1 MFASEMIDK
10 STVVG
15 AGDDDPA
22 DLTFADGANVAVIS
36 GCAVWLADVVRLR
49 ARWSRGVSRSDA
61 ATNECLLPTCLA
73 SQCHHG
79 LQDVGCAQKRFATR
93 RASSD
98 TIEQSLR
105 RAVGCISAAVH
116 CAVYSSAS
124 R

>member
-1 MFASEMIDK
+1 MFASEMIGK

-22 DLTFADGANVAVIS
+22 DLTLAGGANVAVIS

-61 ATNECLLPTCLA
+61 TSE
-73 SQCHHG
+73 CHHG

-98 TIEQSLR
+98 TIEQPLRQGRGLHLCR
-105 RAVGCISAAVH
+105 RALRGVLQCV
-116 CAVYSSAS
+116 
-124 R
+124 

>member
-1 MFASEMIDK
+1 MFASEMIGK

-22 DLTFADGANVAVIS
+22 DLTLAGGANVAVTS

-49 ARWSRGVSRSDA
+49 ARWSRGLSRSDA
-61 ATNECLLPTCLA
+61 TSE
-73 SQCHHG
+73 CHHG

-98 TIEQSLR
+98 TIEQSPQGSGLHLCR
-105 RAVGCISAAVH
+105 RALRGVFQRV
-116 CAVYSSAS
+116 
-124 R
+124 